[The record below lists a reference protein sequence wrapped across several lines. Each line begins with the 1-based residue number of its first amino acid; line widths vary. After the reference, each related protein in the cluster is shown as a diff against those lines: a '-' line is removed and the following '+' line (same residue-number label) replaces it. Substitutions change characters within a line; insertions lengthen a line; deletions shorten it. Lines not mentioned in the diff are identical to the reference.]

1 MPEAR
6 VLIVDDE
13 PDLVELVALTLS
25 RMGLA
30 SLSAGTLR
38 DAQRLVLNESF
49 DLALCDM
56 RLPDGDGLELL
67 EWLQTRR
74 PGLPCAVITAHGNVE
89 TAVRALKLGAFDF
102 LSKPLDVG
110 ALRRLIT
117 SALKLSEK
125 PGGDLTFQGPRL
137 LGLSPPMR
145 QLREM
150 IARVARSQAPV
161 HVAGESGTG
170 KELVARLIH
179 LSGPRTDGPFVA
191 VNCGAIPGE
200 LMESELFGHKR
211 GSFTGAVTDK
221 KGLVQSADGGTLF
234 LDEVA
239 DLPLHMQ
246 VKLLRVIQ
254 EKTVRPVGET
264 EEQTVDV
271 RLLSATHKN
280 LADLVAQGRFR
291 EDLFYRINVIEMRVP
306 ALRERPEDIP
316 ELAAHILRRLAQRSD
331 VEAIEITPDALQ
343 LLSGY
348 AFPGNVREL
357 ENILERALTLSLD
370 GKIRGQ
376 DIRLRSIAR
385 PETDEAPPTI
395 AAQPVGIA
403 ATRPP
408 PTPLNGLALGSQLEG
423 VEREAIVR
431 ALEQH
436 RYNKTAAAR
445 ALGMTFRALR
455 YRIKKLGIE

>member
-1 MPEAR
+1 
-6 VLIVDDE
+6 
-13 PDLVELVALTLS
+13 
-25 RMGLA
+25 
-30 SLSAGTLR
+30 
-38 DAQRLVLNESF
+38 
-49 DLALCDM
+49 
-56 RLPDGDGLELL
+56 
-67 EWLQTRR
+67 
-74 PGLPCAVITAHGNVE
+74 
-89 TAVRALKLGAFDF
+89 
-102 LSKPLDVG
+102 
-110 ALRRLIT
+110 
-117 SALKLSEK
+117 
-125 PGGDLTFQGPRL
+125 
-137 LGLSPPMR
+137 
-145 QLREM
+145 
-150 IARVARSQAPV
+150 VARSQAPV
-161 HVAGESGTG
+161 HIAGESGTG

-179 LSGPRTDGPFVA
+179 LSGPRSDGPFVA

-211 GSFTGAVTDK
+211 GSFTGAVADK
-221 KGLVQSADGGTLF
+221 KGLVQSANGGTLF

-264 EEQTVDV
+264 EEQAVDV

-280 LADLVAQGRFR
+280 LADLVALGRFR

-306 ALRERPEDIP
+306 PLRERPEDIS
-316 ELAAHILRRLAQRSD
+316 ELATHILHRLARRSE

-343 LLSGY
+343 LLNSY

-370 GKIRGQ
+370 GKIRAQ
-376 DIRLRSIAR
+376 DIRLRSVAR
-385 PETDEAPPTI
+385 AETDETPPTP

-403 ATRPP
+403 ASRPP
-408 PTPLNGLALGSQLEG
+408 AAAPGLALGSQLEG

-431 ALEQH
+431 ALEQF

>member
-1 MPEAR
+1 
-6 VLIVDDE
+6 
-13 PDLVELVALTLS
+13 
-25 RMGLA
+25 
-30 SLSAGTLR
+30 
-38 DAQRLVLNESF
+38 
-49 DLALCDM
+49 
-56 RLPDGDGLELL
+56 
-67 EWLQTRR
+67 
-74 PGLPCAVITAHGNVE
+74 
-89 TAVRALKLGAFDF
+89 
-102 LSKPLDVG
+102 
-110 ALRRLIT
+110 
-117 SALKLSEK
+117 
-125 PGGDLTFQGPRL
+125 
-137 LGLSPPMR
+137 
-145 QLREM
+145 M

-161 HVAGESGTG
+161 HIAGESGTG

-179 LSGPRTDGPFVA
+179 LSGPRAEAPFVA

-211 GSFTGAVTDK
+211 GSFTGAVADK

-254 EKTVRPVGET
+254 EKTVRRVGET
-264 EEQTVDV
+264 EEQIVDV

-306 ALRERPEDIP
+306 PLRERPEDIP
-316 ELAAHILRRLAQRSD
+316 ELAAHILRRLARRSD
-331 VEAIEITPDALQ
+331 MAEIEITPDALQ
-343 LLSGY
+343 LLGGY

-370 GKIRGQ
+370 GKIRTH

-385 PETDEAPPTI
+385 PESEEASPPP
-395 AAQPVGIA
+395 AAQPVGVA
-403 ATRPP
+403 ALRPAA
-408 PTPLNGLALGSQLEG
+408 PTLGVALGSQLEG

-436 RYNKTAAAR
+436 RYNKTATAR

>member
-1 MPEAR
+1 MPDAR

-13 PDLVELVALTLS
+13 PDLVELVSLTLQ
-25 RMGLA
+25 RMGL
-30 SLSAGTLR
+30 SSQSAGTLR
-38 DAQRLVLNESF
+38 DAQRLALVESF
-49 DLALCDM
+49 DLVLCDM
-56 RLPDGDGLELL
+56 RLPDGDGLDFLQ
-67 EWLQTRR
+67 WLQGKRA
-74 PGLPCAVITAHGNVE
+74 GLPCAVITAHGNVE

-102 LSKPLDVG
+102 LSKPVDLA

-117 SALKLSEK
+117 SALKLSEHAS
-125 PGGDLTFQGPRL
+125 GEGLTYQGPRL
-137 LGLSPPMR
+137 LGHSVPMR

-161 HVAGESGTG
+161 HIAGESGTG
-170 KELVARLIH
+170 KELAARLIH
-179 LSGPRTDGPFVA
+179 LTGPRAEGPFIA

-200 LMESELFGHKR
+200 LMESEFFGHKR
-211 GSFTGAVTDK
+211 GSFTGAVADK
-221 KGLVQSADGGTLF
+221 KGLVQTAEGGTLF

-264 EEQTVDV
+264 EEQPVDI

-280 LADLVAQGRFR
+280 LAELVALGRFR
-291 EDLFYRINVIEMRVP
+291 EDLFYRINVIEMRMP
-306 ALRERPEDIP
+306 ALRERPEDIA
-316 ELAAHILRRLAQRSD
+316 ELAAQILRRLARRSE
-331 VEAIEITPDALQ
+331 VEEIDISPDALQ
-343 LLSGY
+343 LLREY

-357 ENILERALTLSLD
+357 ENILERALTLSTT
-370 GKIRGQ
+370 GRIRAD
-376 DIRLRSIAR
+376 DIRLRTITRGEPVEPAVAM
-385 PETDEAPPTI
+385 APVPAGSFTT
-395 AAQPVGIA
+395 QPLPV
-403 ATRPP
+403 
-408 PTPLNGLALGSQLEG
+408 ALGPALQG

-436 RYNKTAAAR
+436 RYNKTATAR